1 MEQDTAEKPDAP
13 PVTKT
18 DAPPTEHPSGH
29 NRYLVKWR
37 LEMAMQAN
45 GMNRTYHGWIGEI
58 SMQNATAYIENNL
71 PVNAKLTAV
80 FAIPPRVAHE
90 PPKMIQAS
98 CQSVY
103 CVLGNNG
110 MFRAGIQF
118 VSFMGNGSKELA
130 KELAN
135 HIATHG

>member
-1 MEQDTAEKPDAP
+1 MENDTPEKPDSP
-13 PVTKT
+13 PITLHS
-18 DAPPTEHPSGH
+18 EHK
-29 NRYLVKWR
+29 RYLVKWK
-37 LEMAMQAN
+37 LAMTMQAN

-58 SMQNATAYIENNL
+58 SMLDATAYIENNL

-90 PPKMIQAS
+90 PPKMIQANCKS
-98 CQSVY
+98 TY

-118 VSFMGNGSKELA
+118 VSFLGNGSKELE